1 MWHYNTYLF
10 KEEVAFWNTSI
21 GCWGLLCCLW
31 SVSAQG
37 CAGQKQP
44 SALVL
49 KFWAWESSHASKVG
63 WRGGLGGPGSP
74 MRLPPPHSEHS
85 SQKTGAVSYVGS
97 QQPSSVDDSSL
108 DPSEIGLESCL
119 VGDIVFIG
127 MLGTKTAKLPWI
139 IQDISTH
146 TKVGFIWH

>member
-1 MWHYNTYLF
+1 
-10 KEEVAFWNTSI
+10 
-21 GCWGLLCCLW
+21 
-31 SVSAQG
+31 
-37 CAGQKQP
+37 
-44 SALVL
+44 
-49 KFWAWESSHASKVG
+49 
-63 WRGGLGGPGSP
+63 